1 MNVFD
6 NQYRTYRTVLKI
18 VGLWPYDNSIYVRIQ
33 RICVLIYFLI
43 VVLVQIFSLVKSEIS
58 LRNCIVTFSTTF
70 PTLLFCLRYIYCL
83 TLFSYAELL
92 FDNVHTEERLLED
105 TTEIQIQ
112 TKYLDISSHIIDI
125 FCCKKLL
132 YVL

>member
-1 MNVFD
+1 MYV
-6 NQYRTYRTVLKI
+6 
-18 VGLWPYDNSIYVRIQ
+18 SI
-33 RICVLIYFLI
+33 F
-43 VVLVQIFSLVKSEIS
+43 VQ
-58 LRNCIVTFSTTF
+58 
-70 PTLLFCLRYIYCL
+70 
-83 TLFSYAELL
+83 AELL
-92 FDNVHTEERLLED
+92 FDNVHTEEHLLED